1 MGCAPKEAQILPLP
15 PGTRSVILASLTT
28 GNAPPTLLGDE
39 PPYSLLTDATSTE
52 RVLAIALPR
61 PLEALDLARGPLP
74 ASLPRGE
81 GRPIPDY
88 LGLFAGEP
96 GATFEEVPGPVPFDL
111 PSLDWSAVMQR
122 GRCADGESYVTS
134 TCGSTLALPLIE
146 AAPPRLTDE
155 SGQCPA
161 GWSAEESPIDRG
173 PTLGSLALI
182 RCVPPARLGCD
193 PAQMQAAGDQACQDL
208 GPPCDPQ
215 DPYSPALPRTTTIS
229 YVLASAAGNRGDG
242 TRERPFASLAAA
254 ATAPRTRVA
263 QVLAIG
269 RGSYDEDLEL
279 GGAIDVL
286 GACTQDTVVR
296 GTIRLRG
303 HQGVVANITVRSAAA
318 PALSIDA
325 STTELRGVWAASGAV
340 PSAGL
345 IGGASRVT
353 AERSFFESSPGGAWT
368 VSSSTLSLS
377 HGEVRGAVVLAGGG
391 LHLRDV
397 ATSAAQGEV
406 STVAGGALELEACLL
421 AAQFT
426 LERSALTADR
436 SWFAAPPVPPAT
448 SMNSI
453 VATQSRVRLRRS
465 TFDHRVKQLSCPGGD
480 DCVASQVAM
489 VGSQSEF
496 DVEDVLMFAPPPFD
510 TSAQELS
517 SINLGGGGPQLL
529 RRVLS
534 TGGTSAITIADAEV
548 NAADVAIHG
557 GMTGWRLNCPTGC
570 RAVELA
576 RVSVSGALRQGIV
589 LGGTYTGTAQDL
601 GAYDCR
607 VGISVEGRAGA
618 VEIRRASVVNAG
630 PGTIALERTLQG
642 HDLLAFTASLRS
654 IDLRGPFRIALSVEV
669 ETSLDLSDLMIQG
682 ADTGVVL
689 KGTDAPRHIRQAT
702 IEAERFGINLDS
714 GVSDLRPLLDHV
726 RIRAPRPIERGA
738 SQ

>member
-193 PAQMQAAGDQACQDL
+193 PAQMQAAGDRACQDL

-345 IGGASRVT
+345 IGGASRVN
-353 AERSFFESSPGGAWT
+353 AERSVFESSPGGAWT

-496 DVEDVLMFAPPPFD
+496 DVEDVLMFAPPPLRHLGPRAFLD
-510 TSAQELS
+510 QSRRGRPPAPPARPEHRRHLSHHDRRRRGERGRCRHPWGHDRMEAELPHRLPRGRARARQRQRGAQARHRPGWHLHRYGAGPRGLRLPRG
-517 SINLGGGGPQLL
+517 NQRGGPSG
-529 RRVLS
+529 RRRDPP
-534 TGGTSAITIADAEV
+534 GQRGQ
-548 NAADVAIHG
+548 
-557 GMTGWRLNCPTGC
+557 R
-570 RAVELA
+570 
-576 RVSVSGALRQGIV
+576 
-589 LGGTYTGTAQDL
+589 
-601 GAYDCR
+601 
-607 VGISVEGRAGA
+607 RAG
-618 VEIRRASVVNAG
+618 
-630 PGTIALERTLQG
+630 
-642 HDLLAFTASLRS
+642 D
-654 IDLRGPFRIALSVEV
+654 D
-669 ETSLDLSDLMIQG
+669 
-682 ADTGVVL
+682 
-689 KGTDAPRHIRQAT
+689 
-702 IEAERFGINLDS
+702 
-714 GVSDLRPLLDHV
+714 RP
-726 RIRAPRPIERGA
+726 
-738 SQ
+738 